1 MSSLNKVQL
10 IGRVGKEPE
19 SRTLTNGTAV
29 ANLTIAT
36 SEKYTQDGEKK
47 EITEWHRIVFWRKL
61 AEIVEKY
68 VSKGQ
73 LLYIEGK
80 LVTRSW
86 EKDGHKHYTTEIVAN
101 SMQMLSRGEKKEEKP
116 QEPLQEANYE
126 EEDSLPF

>member
-29 ANLTIAT
+29 ANLTMAT

-47 EITEWHRIVFWRKL
+47 EITEWHRVVFWRKL

-86 EKDGHKHYTTEIVAN
+86 EKDGHKHYTTEIVAQ
-101 SMQMLSRGEKKEEKP
+101 SMQMLSYGEKKEEKP
-116 QEPLQEANYE
+116 QEPVQETHYG
-126 EEDSLPF
+126 DDDLPF